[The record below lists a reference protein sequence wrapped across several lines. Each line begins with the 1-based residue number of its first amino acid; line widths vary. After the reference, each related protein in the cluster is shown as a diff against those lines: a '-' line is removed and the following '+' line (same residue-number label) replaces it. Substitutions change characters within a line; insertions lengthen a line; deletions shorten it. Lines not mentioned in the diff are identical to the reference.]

1 MGWRMRFTYEK
12 YHNPTLNSVDEEEE
26 HEHEQELVTR
36 KLNRHRQPQLFKRS
50 FTNYEEKPKR
60 EMAYNFFFKY

>member
-12 YHNPTLNSVDEEEE
+12 YDNPTLNAIDEEEE
-26 HEHEQELVTR
+26 YEQEEVTR

-50 FTNYEEKPKR
+50 FRNYEEKPKR
-60 EMAYNFFFKY
+60 EKAYDFFFKY